1 MLRAAGAQV
10 MNVLLAVLDDGRL
23 TDAKGR
29 TVNFSNTVIIMT
41 SNLGSDLLLERGK
54 SAAAK
59 DLVMEA
65 RGRLCTALS
74 VYRTYPELGYAIGE
88 PWTFVQ
94 SPCPAHLPG
103 TGWCRLS
110 DRCRQAVCHGAGGQ
124 TPLPAR
130 VPEPPGRRGRV

>member
-1 MLRAAGAQV
+1 

-29 TVNFSNTVIIMT
+29 TVNFANTVIIMT

-65 RGRLCTALS
+65 RGRLCPLLS
-74 VYRTYPELGYAIGE
+74 TYQMYGSL
-88 PWTFVQ
+88 
-94 SPCPAHLPG
+94 
-103 TGWCRLS
+103 
-110 DRCRQAVCHGAGGQ
+110 
-124 TPLPAR
+124 
-130 VPEPPGRRGRV
+130 

>member
-23 TDAKGR
+23 
-29 TVNFSNTVIIMT
+29 TVIIMT

-65 RGRLCTALS
+65 RGRLCPLLS
-74 VYRTYPELGYAIGE
+74 TYQMYGSL
-88 PWTFVQ
+88 
-94 SPCPAHLPG
+94 
-103 TGWCRLS
+103 
-110 DRCRQAVCHGAGGQ
+110 
-124 TPLPAR
+124 
-130 VPEPPGRRGRV
+130 

>member
-29 TVNFSNTVIIMT
+29 TVNFANTVIIMT

-65 RGRLCTALS
+65 RGRLCPLLS
-74 VYRTYPELGYAIGE
+74 TYQMYGSL
-88 PWTFVQ
+88 
-94 SPCPAHLPG
+94 
-103 TGWCRLS
+103 
-110 DRCRQAVCHGAGGQ
+110 
-124 TPLPAR
+124 
-130 VPEPPGRRGRV
+130 

>member
-1 MLRAAGAQV
+1 MQTLPGAGAQV

-29 TVNFSNTVIIMT
+29 TVNFANTVIIMT

-65 RGRLCTALS
+65 RTWSWQCTSCMGSCEASNPYGGLHRCGRPWEYVALLCT
-74 VYRTYPELGYAIGE
+74 P
-88 PWTFVQ
+88 
-94 SPCPAHLPG
+94 
-103 TGWCRLS
+103 
-110 DRCRQAVCHGAGGQ
+110 
-124 TPLPAR
+124 
-130 VPEPPGRRGRV
+130 